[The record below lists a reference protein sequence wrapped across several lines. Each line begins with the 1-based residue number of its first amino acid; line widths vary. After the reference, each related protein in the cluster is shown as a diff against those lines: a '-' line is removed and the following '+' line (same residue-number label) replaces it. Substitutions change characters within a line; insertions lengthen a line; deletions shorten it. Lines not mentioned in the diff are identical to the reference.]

1 MNWIIL
7 IVAGLF
13 ETGFAFCLGKMKE
26 ATGAE
31 YCWWGAGFLLSL
43 ALSMTLLAKAT
54 QSLPIGTA
62 YPVWTGIGAV
72 GTVLAGILFL
82 NEPATFPRIFF
93 LLRSSALSSGETRR
107 RTPLAFREAP
117 PAQRRLIAEQIG
129 SRIRIGRTAGGDAQ
143 PQPVALAFDPLGL
156 GISRIGQPQHTKSF
170 EIGVGPTG
178 KTQWTIPPSSVV
190 TVMRASEGPLAG
202 LLPLP
207 APSKR

>member
-1 MNWIIL
+1 MVAQFSTGILAHFSISIYKLCIRKRIKHDAMNWIIL

-31 YCWWGAGFLLSL
+31 YCWWGTGFLLSL

-93 LLRSSALSSGETRR
+93 LLLLIGAIVGLKLVGE
-107 RTPLAFREAP
+107 P
-117 PAQRRLIAEQIG
+117 
-129 SRIRIGRTAGGDAQ
+129 
-143 PQPVALAFDPLGL
+143 
-156 GISRIGQPQHTKSF
+156 H
-170 EIGVGPTG
+170 
-178 KTQWTIPPSSVV
+178 
-190 TVMRASEGPLAG
+190 
-202 LLPLP
+202 
-207 APSKR
+207 

>member
-93 LLRSSALSSGETRR
+93 LLLLIGAIVGLKLVANPISLPRIPSGAAAANSGADWLCAPHRPNGGWRR
-107 RTPLAFREAP
+107 
-117 PAQRRLIAEQIG
+117 PA
-129 SRIRIGRTAGGDAQ
+129 TAGR
-143 PQPVALAFDPLGL
+143 PCV
-156 GISRIGQPQHTKSF
+156 
-170 EIGVGPTG
+170 
-178 KTQWTIPPSSVV
+178 
-190 TVMRASEGPLAG
+190 
-202 LLPLP
+202 
-207 APSKR
+207 